1 MLRRLFRWL
10 LRTIAS
16 LIVLLVIVAVYD
28 YFAHRVAPNSVLVV
42 TLDGPVIERG
52 RTGITGL
59 LGGAGQTPLNLVREA
74 LERAAGDPRI
84 VGVALKVGEPEMEFA
99 QAQEIVAMLGR
110 FARHGKWT
118 AAYLETA
125 GEFEP
130 GNLPYV
136 TAAAAREVSMMP
148 LGELNLVGVG
158 VREIFA
164 RGALDWLGIRPN
176 FDSIGQ
182 YKSAANVFTEKDF
195 TPAQREEDQA
205 LVSDLYDQLLGQ
217 IASERQLDLES
228 VRAIVERA
236 PLSAQDGLAVHL
248 VDRLEYADQFDERLK
263 HYGGQKHAL
272 IDYAAYVRPR
282 VIPVRSEPLK
292 IAVIYGEG
300 EIQRGSGGFDPIFGT
315 GGPSMASDSIVEAF
329 KTAGEDVSVKAVIF
343 RINSPGGSVIGSE
356 LIRRAVEL
364 TADKKPVVV
373 SMSGYAASGGY
384 WVATPGKRIFA
395 DPGTITG
402 SIGVLIGKFNVMPAA
417 QKLGVNSGAI
427 TRGQNF
433 EMFDQFEDFT
443 PAQQKIIHEQLL
455 GDTYQRF
462 VKLVADSRHLSVAQ
476 VDQVAQGRVWTG
488 AQAYKAKLVDQLGGF
503 DNALEAAKAEAKI
516 PPTTPVGLIELP
528 AQPSL
533 LEQLLQGG
541 LDGSLRLGV
550 GARELRPWMWLARIA
565 RAQSASFDAAYC
577 TLVPVM

>member
-28 YFAHRVAPNSVLVV
+28 YFTHRVAPNSVLVV

-59 LGGAGQTPLNLVREA
+59 LGGAEQTPLNLVREA
-74 LERAAGDPRI
+74 LERAARDPRI
-84 VGVALKVGEPEMEFA
+84 VGVALEVGEPEMEFA
-99 QAQEIVAMLGR
+99 QAQEIVAMMGR
-110 FARHGKWT
+110 FARQGKWT

-164 RGALDWLGIRPN
+164 RGTLDWLGIRPN

-195 TPAQREEDQA
+195 TPAQREEDTA
-205 LVSDLYDQLLGQ
+205 LVSDLYDQLVRQ
-217 IASERQLDLES
+217 IASERRLDLES
-228 VRAIVERA
+228 ARAIVERA
-236 PLSAQDGLAVHL
+236 PLSVQDGLAVHL
-248 VDRLEYADQFDERLK
+248 VDRLEYADQFDERIK

-272 IDYAAYVRPR
+272 VDYAAYVRPR
-282 VIPVRSEPLK
+282 AIPVRSEPLK

-315 GGPSMASDSIVEAF
+315 GGPSMASDPLVEAF
-329 KTAGEDVSVKAVIF
+329 RTAREDDSVKAVIF

-364 TADKKPVVV
+364 TARKKPVVV

-402 SIGVLIGKFNVMPAA
+402 SIGVLIGKFNVTPAA

-443 PAQQKIIHEQLL
+443 PAQQKIVHEQLL

-462 VKLVADSRHLSVAQ
+462 VKLVADSR
-476 VDQVAQGRVWTG
+476 
-488 AQAYKAKLVDQLGGF
+488 
-503 DNALEAAKAEAKI
+503 
-516 PPTTPVGLIELP
+516 
-528 AQPSL
+528 
-533 LEQLLQGG
+533 
-541 LDGSLRLGV
+541 
-550 GARELRPWMWLARIA
+550 
-565 RAQSASFDAAYC
+565 
-577 TLVPVM
+577 